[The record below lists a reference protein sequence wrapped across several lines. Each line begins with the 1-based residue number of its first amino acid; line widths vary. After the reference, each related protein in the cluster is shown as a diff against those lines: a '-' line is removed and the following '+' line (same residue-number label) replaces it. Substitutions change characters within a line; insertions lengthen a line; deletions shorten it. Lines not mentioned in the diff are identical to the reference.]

1 MIHHKSTTVK
11 NPKYTHQWASNID
24 KHWQKYYPEVLP
36 KQNFDGTV
44 LYTDR
49 SKR

>member
-1 MIHHKSTTVK
+1 MIHHKSTTVM

-24 KHWQKYYPEVLP
+24 KHWQDYLEILP